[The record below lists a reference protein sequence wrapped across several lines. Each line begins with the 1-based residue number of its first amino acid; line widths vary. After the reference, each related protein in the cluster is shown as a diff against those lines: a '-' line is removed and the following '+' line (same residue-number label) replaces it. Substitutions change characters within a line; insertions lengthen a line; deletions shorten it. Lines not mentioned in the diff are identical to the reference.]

1 MIICSYDLP
10 VADRAPARKQAPAE
24 GYPKALA
31 ARIGF
36 LLARAHLVAREKA
49 DRALGGVGLS
59 MKGYAALATLVSDG
73 PISQQRLSQRIRM
86 DPATMV
92 DVIDSL
98 EASGHIVRRRNP
110 QDRREYALQTT
121 AKGRALLTRAERA
134 IEAAERET
142 VRGLDRDETAVL
154 NELLGRI
161 ADPGRSTNLA
171 TDELVAEVLGR

>member
-1 MIICSYDLP
+1 
-10 VADRAPARKQAPAE
+10 VARQDGQDGKDD
-24 GYPKALA
+24 YPRTLA

-49 DRALGGVGLS
+49 DRALARVGLS

-98 EASGHIVRRRNP
+98 EQQGHIIRRRNP
-110 QDRREYALQTT
+110 EDRREYALQTT
-121 AKGRALLTRAERA
+121 ARGRALLARAERA
-134 IEAAERET
+134 LEAAERET
-142 VRGLDRDETAVL
+142 AGGLDSGEKAVL
-154 NELLGRI
+154 LELLGRI
-161 ADPGRSTNLA
+161 AHPNATTALA
-171 TDELVAEVLGR
+171 TDEVVAQALGR